1 MADYMSCL
9 DEKNYY
15 RDYIKCIKE
24 NVNSSDEKYIFFI
37 KTIEGTIGITTDLFY
52 KIYGYPVLIEYIPEE
67 QLKKYPKSRIGG
79 YVDLPPGSRLEVLLE
94 RKDQGYVKSYI
105 ADIDE
110 LRWKSQNLYF
120 DPKYAKEIPDSI
132 LVINSKDPT
141 DRKEVAEAR
150 VLHYIGRDE
159 NLALLRELSGPK
171 SRYSDYIHIY
181 YVPYAFL
188 LVPMLENRKD
198 FVDVIHMEGPYTQKK
213 PYEFYVYEQY
223 DRNEIDETKVTKKPE
238 WYFNRNLDFLLILDP
253 KDYIPMNLY
262 LLGLDNNFKPREE
275 NINNIQIE
283 YDELENKLHELL
295 EKIVI
300 KISKLKFVPA
310 DLDPARILVDRNGEP
325 IFDGIYRGAFVS
337 TNTIELEKIT
347 IESLLSILQPLV
359 YSPFNKYC
367 RREGAYVTCD
377 REIKGDESIGNVAA
391 PIYYTLLLS
400 YDTHEYEYNDEKRED
415 ILKNTIINNK
425 RLGDIIGQ
433 HKDDEFAKIKE
444 TVAKA
449 VNKYLISFYGTL

>member
-15 RDYIKCIKE
+15 SDYVGCIKE
-24 NVNSSDEKYIFFI
+24 NINSSDEDYVFFI
-37 KTIEGTIGITTDLFY
+37 KTVEGTIGITTDLFY
-52 KIYGYPVLIEYIPEE
+52 KIYGYPVLINYLPEE
-67 QLKKYPKSRIGG
+67 QLRKYPESLIGN
-79 YVDLPPGSRLEVLLE
+79 YVDLPLGSRLEVLLE
-94 RKDQGYVKSYI
+94 RKNQGYVKSYI
-105 ADIDE
+105 ADTDE
-110 LRWKSQNLYF
+110 LKWKNLYF

-132 LVINSKDPT
+132 LVINPKDPT
-141 DRKEVAEAR
+141 DRKEIAEAR

-159 NLALLRELSGPK
+159 NLALLREMSSHK
-171 SRYSDYIHIY
+171 SRYSYYIDRY

-198 FVDVIHMEGPYTQKK
+198 FVDIVHMRGPYTQNK

-223 DRNEIDETKVTKKPE
+223 DRDEIDGIKVTKKPE
-238 WYFNRNLDFLLILDP
+238 WYFNHNLDFLLILDP

-275 NINNIQIE
+275 NINNIQIK
-283 YDELENKLHELL
+283 YDELEHKFHELL
-295 EKIVI
+295 EKIVT

-310 DLDPARILVDRNGEP
+310 GLDSIRILVDGNGEP

-337 TNTIELEKIT
+337 TNTIELEEIT
-347 IESLLSILQPLV
+347 IESLRSILHSLV
-359 YSPFNKYC
+359 YSPFDKYC
-367 RREGAYVTCD
+367 KREGAYVICD
-377 REIKGDESIGNVAA
+377 REIKGDGSIGNVAA
-391 PIYYTLLLS
+391 PIYYTLLS
-400 YDTHEYEYNDEKRED
+400 YDRHKYKYNDEERKYL
-415 ILKNTIINNK
+415 LKNTIINNK
-425 RLGDIIGQ
+425 RLEDIIGQ

-444 TVAKA
+444 TVVKA

>member
-15 RDYIKCIKE
+15 RDYVKCIKE

-37 KTIEGTIGITTDLFY
+37 KTEKGTIGITTDLFY
-52 KIYGYPVLIEYIPEE
+52 KIYGYPVLIKYLPKE
-67 QLKKYPKSRIGG
+67 QLKKYPKSRIGN
-79 YVDLPPGSRLEVLLE
+79 YVDLPLGSRLEVLLE
-94 RKDQGYVKSYI
+94 RKDWGYVKSYI

-110 LRWKSQNLYF
+110 LRWKNLYF
-120 DPKYAKEIPDSI
+120 DPKYAEEIPDSI
-132 LVINSKDPT
+132 LVINPKDPT
-141 DRKEVAEAR
+141 DRKEIAEAR

-159 NLALLRELSGPK
+159 NLALLREISGPK
-171 SRYSDYIHIY
+171 SRYSYYIHGY

-198 FVDVIHMEGPYTQKK
+198 FVNIVHIIGPYTQKK
-213 PYEFYVYEQY
+213 PYEFYVDMQY
-223 DRNEIDETKVTKKPE
+223 DRDEIDEIKVTKKPK

-262 LLGLDNNFKPREE
+262 LLGLDNSFKPREE
-275 NINNIQIE
+275 NINNIQIK
-283 YDELENKLHELL
+283 YDELEHKLHELL
-295 EKIVI
+295 EKIII

-310 DLDPARILVDRNGEP
+310 KLDPTRILVDRNGEP

-337 TNTIELEKIT
+337 TNAIELEKIT
-347 IESLLSILQPLV
+347 IESLLSILQSLR
-359 YSPFNKYC
+359 YSSFNNYC
-367 RREGAYVTCD
+367 RREGAYVICD
-377 REIKGDESIGNVAA
+377 REIKGDGSIGNVAA
-391 PIYYTLLLS
+391 PIYYTLLS
-400 YDTHEYEYNDEKRED
+400 YDTHKYEYNEKKREY

-444 TVAKA
+444 TVVKA
-449 VNKYLISFYGTL
+449 VDKYLISFYGTL

>member
-15 RDYIKCIKE
+15 GDYVECIKK
-24 NVNSSDEKYIFFI
+24 NVNSSDENYIFLI
-37 KTIEGTIGITTDLFY
+37 KTGKGTIGITTDLFY
-52 KIYGYPVLIEYIPEE
+52 KIYGYPVLIKYLPEE
-67 QLKKYPKSRIGG
+67 QLKKYPKSRIGN
-79 YVDLPPGSRLEVLLE
+79 YVDLPLGSRLEVLLE

-110 LRWKSQNLYF
+110 LRWKNLYF
-120 DPKYAKEIPDSI
+120 DPKYAEKIPDSI
-132 LVINSKDPT
+132 LVINPKDPT
-141 DRKEVAEAR
+141 DRKEIAEAR

-159 NLALLRELSGPK
+159 NVALLREISGPK
-171 SRYSDYIHIY
+171 SRHSYYIHEY

-188 LVPMLENRKD
+188 LVPILENRKD
-198 FVDVIHMEGPYTQKK
+198 FVDTIHIKGPYTQKK
-213 PYEFYVYEQY
+213 PYEFYVHEQY
-223 DRNEIDETKVTKKPE
+223 DREEIDEIKVTKKPR
-238 WYFNRNLDFLLILDP
+238 WYINRNLDFLLILDP

-275 NINNIQIE
+275 KINNIQIN
-283 YDELENKLHELL
+283 YDELEHKLHELL

-310 DLDPARILVDRNGEP
+310 ELDSTRILVDRNGEP

-347 IESLLSILQPLV
+347 IESLRSILHSLV

-367 RREGAYVTCD
+367 RREGAYVICD
-377 REIKGDESIGNVAA
+377 REIKGDGSIGNVAA
-391 PIYYTLLLS
+391 PIYYTLLS
-400 YDTHEYEYNDEKRED
+400 YDAHEYEYKDEKRKYL
-415 ILKNTIINNK
+415 LKNTIINNK

-444 TVAKA
+444 TVVKA